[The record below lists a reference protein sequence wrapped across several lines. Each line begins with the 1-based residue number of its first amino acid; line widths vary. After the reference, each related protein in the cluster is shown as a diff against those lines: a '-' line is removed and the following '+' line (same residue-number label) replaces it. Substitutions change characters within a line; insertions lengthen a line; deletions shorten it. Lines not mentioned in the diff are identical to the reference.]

1 MNENPG
7 LLLSIIVP
15 VYNVENYIRPCMES
29 IFRQDLDE
37 NTFEVII
44 VNDGTEDRSMEVIQD
59 IIEQHKNITVL
70 NQENQ
75 GLSVARN
82 NGIAK
87 AKGEYVLMPDSDD
100 LLIENS
106 LKPLLEK
113 AIETRV
119 DLVVADFIALKDQE
133 IKEMHLHIP
142 KQPTPVYIE
151 KTGERLIVDNTQ
163 AFYAKPMAGIDTF
176 YTCRKFFGVP
186 DGAYLYT
193 EKMLDEELEQDI
205 SYDRMTFL
213 NKRIDLGAEAAYGDF
228 QTLSK
233 SLVGQPIKLMSN
245 LTQRLMLGIDYEKVA
260 QQRRDNY
267 LQLHAALSKSNT
279 LSLPLEDDAVPMV
292 YPYLAPVKGLRE
304 RLIENKVFV
313 ARYWPNVLD
322 WTTKEDIEYLLAYQ
336 MLPLPVDQR
345 YGEEYMQRMI
355 ELMK

>member
-1 MNENPG
+1 MQPIGGYFSLELPYG
-7 LLLSIIVP
+7 EE
-15 VYNVENYIRPCMES
+15 Y
-29 IFRQDLDE
+29 
-37 NTFEVII
+37 
-44 VNDGTEDRSMEVIQD
+44 
-59 IIEQHKNITVL
+59 HKNAIRLNTGRNCLEYILKTRGYKKVYLPYYTCEVVL
-70 NQENQ
+70 EPFEKLGIPYEFYHVDINFEIRDCFTLKADEALLYVNYY
-75 GLSVARN
+75 GLKQR
-82 NGIAK
+82 
-87 AKGEYVLMPDSDD
+87 YVEQL
-100 LLIENS
+100 
-106 LKPLLEK
+106 
-113 AIETRV
+113 A
-119 DLVVADFIALKDQE
+119 
-133 IKEMHLHIP
+133 
-142 KQPTPVYIE
+142 E